1 MVEFDAVGPR
11 PQPKKHIVCYQHF
24 LQRTVFPPPKRFSK
38 PIQLQFQI
46 QFISRFLATGE
57 SYRSLAFQFRMHRTT
72 VSRVI
77 QACLKLIINKFMKKA
92 MPEPSAE
99 SHKKAIREFY
109 ILWQFA
115 NCIGCIDGKHIRLK
129 CPANTG
135 SPSFNYK
142 DCFSMVL
149 LAVVDA
155 KYKFIAVD
163 VGSYGREGDAGT

>member
-1 MVEFDAVGPR
+1 
-11 PQPKKHIVCYQHF
+11 
-24 LQRTVFPPPKRFSK
+24 
-38 PIQLQFQI
+38 
-46 QFISRFLATGE
+46 
-57 SYRSLAFQFRMHRTT
+57 
-72 VSRVI
+72 
-77 QACLKLIINKFMKKA
+77 MKKA

-135 SPSFNYK
+135 SACFNYK